1 MFAHYGYSHLK
12 RKISKQE
19 SSLQPNWSLSTHD
32 IPSFTTRQSFT
43 NTWKEEVSVLTAVG
57 IPEVHYFGAEGDY
70 NVMILDLLG
79 PSLEDL
85 KTYCTNK
92 FTTKTVLMIADQ
104 LVQRMEYI
112 HNKNFLHWDIKPDN
126 FLIGLGKKQHIIYAI
141 DFGLAK
147 WFRDPRSGE
156 HIPYR
161 DGKSLTGTAWY
172 ASANTHLGVEQS
184 WRDDMESVGF
194 VLVYFLKGKLPWQ
207 GLPAKSKNAKY
218 DKIKEKKVATKIDE
232 LAKGCP
238 KEI

>member
-1 MFAHYGYSHLK
+1 
-12 RKISKQE
+12 
-19 SSLQPNWSLSTHD
+19 
-32 IPSFTTRQSFT
+32 
-43 NTWKEEVSVLTAVG
+43 VG

-112 HNKNFLHWDIKPDN
+112 HNKNFLHRDIKPDN

-147 WFRDPRSGE
+147 
-156 HIPYR
+156 
-161 DGKSLTGTAWY
+161 
-172 ASANTHLGVEQS
+172 
-184 WRDDMESVGF
+184 
-194 VLVYFLKGKLPWQ
+194 
-207 GLPAKSKNAKY
+207 
-218 DKIKEKKVATKIDE
+218 
-232 LAKGCP
+232 
-238 KEI
+238 